1 MTLSAW
7 VFVMS
12 TYYIFV
18 SEVILWFSQALL
30 FCNNFNVTSSVVT
43 PWLAPGLALVSPWF
57 GSGFAVWHE
66 RPKTDVAAYA
76 LLVYFIMIIK
86 F

>member
-1 MTLSAW
+1 M
-7 VFVMS
+7 
-12 TYYIFV
+12 

-43 PWLAPGLALVSPWF
+43 PWF

-66 RPKTDVAAYA
+66 RPKSDVAAYA
-76 LLVYFIMIIK
+76 LLVYFIMIVK